1 MISDL
6 ITQLYVIRKVNMKY
20 IKCKMKW
27 SGAGRGRKNINT
39 LCVCELLIINC
50 LWCLCWAV
58 QAECRPRLTTRKVV
72 RTAVAAWSVV
82 TAVCWRRTR
91 DHWLPSSPCTTQSAG
106 STGWSLLSSLSRHS
120 SSPHTRLGVV
130 NFVKVGGTPSV
141 VAVICIG
148 VAIFLY
154 IKYVVKVIKKTFRIS
169 SLTDWTRGKT
179 TKRRGRLL
187 RTL

>member
-1 MISDL
+1 MTTIITMYDTISW
-6 ITQLYVIRKVNMKY
+6 LYRWV
-20 IKCKMKW
+20 
-27 SGAGRGRKNINT
+27 SALTT
-39 LCVCELLIINC
+39 LQTLII
-50 LWCLCWAV
+50 
-58 QAECRPRLTTRKVV
+58 
-72 RTAVAAWSVV
+72 S
-82 TAVCWRRTR
+82 
-91 DHWLPSSPCTTQSAG
+91 
-106 STGWSLLSSLSRHS
+106 
-120 SSPHTRLGVV
+120 HTRLGVV